1 VQFAHKYSVLFI
13 SELDYFYTMRGWLI
27 FLFLCSN
34 CTAADAQD
42 QIFLRDSS
50 VILGKVLRAGRDTL
64 VYIPKDSLQGAAY
77 KIATTRINSIV
88 YESGTTSR
96 YFTGQPKAAT
106 SLALD
111 SQGLAN
117 QETGTRAELDAS
129 RNTRT
134 FPGGKV
140 AGALAF
146 FLTPV
151 GGLLPATAIA
161 LIPPPKRR
169 WTTFDSTQ
177 AHNKTYVRAY
187 RKEIRKEKQR
197 YTMGQYKQG
206 ASVFW
211 ACVVLGATAWA
222 ADWLFR

>member
-1 VQFAHKYSVLFI
+1 MKLVTSFRFLMIMGTCCLFQG
-13 SELDYFYTMRGWLI
+13 LT
-27 FLFLCSN
+27 
-34 CTAADAQD
+34 AQD
-42 QIFLRDSS
+42 RILLRDSTE
-50 VILGKVLRAGRDTL
+50 IQGKILRAGRDTVL
-64 VYIPKDSLQGAAY
+64 YTTTNSGGNGTEH
-77 KIATTRINSIV
+77 KIATTRINIIV
-88 YESGTTSR
+88 YENGTTAR
-96 YFTGQPKAAT
+96 YFTGQPKAST
-106 SLALD
+106 SIALD
-111 SQGLAN
+111 SQDLAN
-117 QETGTRAELDAS
+117 QEIGTRAELDAS

-161 LIPPPKRR
+161 LVTPPKRR
-169 WTTFDSTQ
+169 WTTFDSTY
-177 AHNKTYVRAY
+177 AHDETYVRNY
-187 RKEIRKEKQR
+187 RKEIRKEKKH

-206 ASVFW
+206 AAVFW

>member
-1 VQFAHKYSVLFI
+1 VNAPQ
-13 SELDYFYTMRGWLI
+13 SETASLLSLYTMQLLRYLLI
-27 FLFLCSN
+27 PALISSL
-34 CTAADAQD
+34 AGKLEAQD

-50 VILGKVLRAGRDTL
+50 VIYGKVLRAGRDTV
-64 VYIPKDSLQGAAY
+64 VYILKDSLQESTS

-96 YFTGQPKAAT
+96 YFTGQPKAST
-106 SLALD
+106 SIALD

-117 QETGTRAELDAS
+117 QKTGANAALDAS

-161 LIPPPKRR
+161 LITPPKRR
-169 WTTFDSTQ
+169 WSTFDSTQ

>member
-1 VQFAHKYSVLFI
+1 
-13 SELDYFYTMRGWLI
+13 M
-27 FLFLCSN
+27 FLRCYLTLSLLCIV
-34 CTAADAQD
+34 AAGPIQAQD

-50 VILGKVLRAGRDTL
+50 VIYGKVLRAGRDTV
-64 VYIPKDSLQGAAY
+64 VYILKDSLQESTS

-96 YFTGQPKAAT
+96 YFTGQPKAST
-106 SLALD
+106 SIALD

-117 QETGTRAELDAS
+117 QKTGANAALDAS

-161 LIPPPKRR
+161 LVTPPKRR
-169 WTTFDSTQ
+169 WTTFDSTY
-177 AHNKTYVRAY
+177 AHDKTYVRSY

-197 YTMGQYKQG
+197 YTLGQYKQG
-206 ASVFW
+206 AAVFW
-211 ACVVLGATAWA
+211 AFVVLGASAWA
-222 ADWLFR
+222 ADRLFR